1 MTCRYFLDKGG
12 GYRLFPSPLFSFSFL
27 FLSQHRHGGWEPLE
41 SQRWREQWRGTA
53 RVLLM
58 KYFAQEWPGIIV
70 AVFALVTKKMEAL
83 ALVPRDGTTTEDAF
97 TKLATN
103 FKLSEVV
110 KDALIRSKLENLE
123 EFRFLFD
130 EESKVEPWVV
140 KLKLGDDHTVQ
151 AARLRRAWSAVRLY
165 FQQSEQDRSKVT
177 ASDLDSMLGDTELR
191 DTKLQFWR
199 RYRQR
204 YPAEVHPSDAT
215 LSRVTREMSKRML
228 CVFHIWKARS
238 LQFQLHTSTKKRK
251 VGENLFTED
260 KEDEEQC
267 DQDWETYLNKLH
279 TLLLAYAMAG
289 SSSLAPP
296 AGDVIG
302 FDSLG
307 ADATKYLE
315 VPLDVAM
322 AYFWRAKRTTCVLP
336 MSKRL
341 QWLKARDTEERSEWV
356 SRFRESTDT
365 LGVIFIKRSW
375 WPAMPIGFLQSPN
388 RGVTPCWQGEEM
400 PSTRNHRTQSRL
412 VISNWES
419 QSMGSRWP
427 VPCVMAPSY
436 AKPFSMGN
444 ARIRHPA
451 RAASTGV
458 LRLPRR
464 NGFAAPRGTGRQHA
478 VITKRPEAA
487 QGRWR
492 WPP

>member
-1 MTCRYFLDKGG
+1 
-12 GYRLFPSPLFSFSFL
+12 
-27 FLSQHRHGGWEPLE
+27 
-41 SQRWREQWRGTA
+41 
-53 RVLLM
+53 
-58 KYFAQEWPGIIV
+58 
-70 AVFALVTKKMEAL
+70 MEAL
-83 ALVPRDGTTTEDAF
+83 ALDAF

-228 CVFHIWKARS
+228 CVFNIWKVRS

-296 AGDVIG
+296 AGDAIG

-341 QWLKARDTEERSEWV
+341 QWLKS
-356 SRFRESTDT
+356 
-365 LGVIFIKRSW
+365 
-375 WPAMPIGFLQSPN
+375 
-388 RGVTPCWQGEEM
+388 
-400 PSTRNHRTQSRL
+400 
-412 VISNWES
+412 
-419 QSMGSRWP
+419 
-427 VPCVMAPSY
+427 
-436 AKPFSMGN
+436 
-444 ARIRHPA
+444 
-451 RAASTGV
+451 
-458 LRLPRR
+458 
-464 NGFAAPRGTGRQHA
+464 
-478 VITKRPEAA
+478 RPEKSHAPLMMVGPHPSLSDLSTIRLA
-487 QGRWR
+487 FQTLNPKMPHG
-492 WPP
+492 

>member
-1 MTCRYFLDKGG
+1 
-12 GYRLFPSPLFSFSFL
+12 
-27 FLSQHRHGGWEPLE
+27 
-41 SQRWREQWRGTA
+41 
-53 RVLLM
+53 
-58 KYFAQEWPGIIV
+58 
-70 AVFALVTKKMEAL
+70 MEAL

-151 AARLRRAWSAVRLY
+151 AARLRPAWSAVRLY

-228 CVFHIWKARS
+228 CVFNIWKVRS

-279 TLLLAYAMAG
+279 TLLLAYSMAG
-289 SSSLAPP
+289 SSPLAPP
-296 AGDVIG
+296 AGDATG

-341 QWLKARDTEERSEWV
+341 QWLKSRDTEERSEWV

-365 LGVIFIKRSW
+365 LGVIIKEVMVARDAHW
-375 WPAMPIGFLQSPN
+375 IPAITQPGSDP
-388 RGVTPCWQGEEM
+388 EEM
-400 PSTRNHRTQSRL
+400 LSNRSHRTQPRL
-412 VISNWES
+412 VISSWGS
-419 QSMGSRWP
+419 QSMESRWP
-427 VPCVMAPSY
+427 VPCGMVPSC
-436 AKPFSMGN
+436 AKPFSIGN

-451 RAASTGV
+451 RVVSTGV
-458 LRLPRR
+458 QRLPRR
-464 NGFAAPRGTGRQHA
+464 NGFAAPRGTGQQHA
-478 VITKRPEAA
+478 VITRRPEAA

>member
-1 MTCRYFLDKGG
+1 
-12 GYRLFPSPLFSFSFL
+12 
-27 FLSQHRHGGWEPLE
+27 
-41 SQRWREQWRGTA
+41 
-53 RVLLM
+53 
-58 KYFAQEWPGIIV
+58 
-70 AVFALVTKKMEAL
+70 MEAL

-204 YPAEVHPSDAT
+204 YPAEVRPSDAT

-228 CVFHIWKARS
+228 CVFNIWKVRS

-279 TLLLAYAMAG
+279 TLLLAYSMAG
-289 SSSLAPP
+289 SSPLAPP
-296 AGDVIG
+296 AGDATR

-315 VPLDVAM
+315 VPLDVAI
-322 AYFWRAKRTTCVLP
+322 AYFWRAKRTTCVVP

-341 QWLKARDTEERSEWV
+341 QWLKSRDTEERSEWV

-365 LGVIFIKRSW
+365 LGVIIKEVMVARDAHW
-375 WPAMPIGFLQSPN
+375 IPAITQPGSDPVSTGGGDAKQPQSPN
-388 RGVTPCWQGEEM
+388 PAKTSHFQLGKPINGKQVARTMRDGTKLCQAFQHGQCKNKTPC
-400 PSTRNHRTQSRL
+400 PSGQHRCAAVTKKERICGASGHGAAACRNNQK
-412 VISNWES
+412 
-419 QSMGSRWP
+419 
-427 VPCVMAPSY
+427 A
-436 AKPFSMGN
+436 
-444 ARIRHPA
+444 
-451 RAASTGV
+451 
-458 LRLPRR
+458 
-464 NGFAAPRGTGRQHA
+464 
-478 VITKRPEAA
+478 
-487 QGRWR
+487 
-492 WPP
+492 